1 MKNLLTLAA
10 ASLTGIA
17 GVPASAAMVARNIE
31 TAAKK

>member
-10 ASLTGIA
+10 ASLIGIA
-17 GVPASAAMVARNIE
+17 GVPASAAMVAHNIE